1 MVQGLLSTQ
10 AKQTLHVYTD
20 ARSVRFLQ
28 CRWLMP
34 GAHLVEPKQ
43 QHKDAGRCLHNP
55 GTRGCVRRS
64 PVTLTLCWLLLE
76 ELCLVVFFL
85 LSSVY
90 FTVRA
95 SQKNR
100 K

>member
-34 GAHLVEPKQ
+34 GAHLVEPKAAAQ
-43 QHKDAGRCLHNP
+43 
-55 GTRGCVRRS
+55 GCWEMLAQPWYPRLREAFSCDSDSLLVAARRTVS
-64 PVTLTLCWLLLE
+64 CCVFPFVFSLLY
-76 ELCLVVFFL
+76 
-85 LSSVY
+85 S
-90 FTVRA
+90 
-95 SQKNR
+95 
-100 K
+100 